1 LRSDTP
7 RIPERKMSSVK
18 KLFLTPAEVAEITG
32 FSVHTIRRACREGRL
47 RTVQLGLRGVRVPA
61 AWLDQLMKQ
70 DEGDDAK

>member
-1 LRSDTP
+1 MTQNPKRMMT
-7 RIPERKMSSVK
+7 VK

-32 FSVHTIRRACREGRL
+32 FSVHTIRRACRAGRL

-70 DEGDDAK
+70 DEGDGGK